1 MAFSMFC
8 DLLKNYQ
15 REFPDGLVVM
25 IQYHHCCS
33 LGSIPGLGT
42 EIPYRAAASHSQR
55 KESGRIEIFLK
66 TTKLKKNIRVFV
78 KLVKLPNFF
87 LPKCLAFNNATSNS
101 VM

>member
-42 EIPYRAAASHSQR
+42 EIPYRAAASHSQK

-66 TTKLKKNIRVFV
+66 TTKLKKKYQSICQICQIA
-78 KLVKLPNFF
+78 KF
-87 LPKCLAFNNATSNS
+87 LSTKVPCI
-101 VM
+101 